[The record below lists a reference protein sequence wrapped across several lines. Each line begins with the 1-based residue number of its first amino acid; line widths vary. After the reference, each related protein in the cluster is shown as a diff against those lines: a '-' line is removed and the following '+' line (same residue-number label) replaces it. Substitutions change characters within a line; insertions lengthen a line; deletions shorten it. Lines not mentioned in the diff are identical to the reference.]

1 MIVFAKKISIC
12 KILFAYLQW
21 LFLSKNQ
28 YLQNFVCLFAM
39 IVFAKNIV
47 FAKFCLYLMQWDFA
61 NNIVFAK
68 FCLNFIAM
76 IKYSIY
82 KILDITALI
91 ILKYVIKMYQIRL

>member
-1 MIVFAKKISIC
+1 MQNFVCLFAMIVFVKKSVFAKFC
-12 KILFAYLQW
+12 
-21 LFLSKNQ
+21 
-28 YLQNFVCLFAM
+28 CLFAM

-76 IKYSIY
+76 IIFVKKYSIY